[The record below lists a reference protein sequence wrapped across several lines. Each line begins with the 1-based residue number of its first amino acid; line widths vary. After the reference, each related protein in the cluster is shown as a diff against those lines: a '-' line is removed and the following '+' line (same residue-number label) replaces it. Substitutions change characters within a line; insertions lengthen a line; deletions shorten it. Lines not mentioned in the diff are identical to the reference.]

1 MAPPVEVAEKTQ
13 VAVSGVS
20 DQNEGT
26 DTTSES
32 AAAGS
37 EVKSSSMTYI
47 YGERLV

>member
-1 MAPPVEVAEKTQ
+1 VAPPVEVAEKTQ

-37 EVKSSSMTYI
+37 KVKSSSMTYI